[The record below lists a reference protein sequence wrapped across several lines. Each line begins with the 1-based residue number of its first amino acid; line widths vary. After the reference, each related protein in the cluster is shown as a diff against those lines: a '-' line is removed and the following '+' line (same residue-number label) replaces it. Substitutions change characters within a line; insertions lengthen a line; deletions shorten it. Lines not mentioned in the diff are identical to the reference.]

1 MTTCLT
7 SLGDGIAKGMQM
19 MAMALSAQPPNST
32 AHPAPRA
39 PQVYPHINT
48 YNGFPTPFAYEN
60 IYTLN
65 RSYMYLPILPELTV
79 KKWHSPPM
87 YADQFWVP
95 VRHQKKITALGVRY
109 NLQIEKIQI
118 IKKKKTF
125 LVLQFP

>member
-60 IYTLN
+60 
-65 RSYMYLPILPELTV
+65 RSYVPPILPELTV

-95 VRHQKKITALGVRY
+95 VRHQKKITAVGVRY
-109 NLQIEKIQI
+109 NTDW
-118 IKKKKTF
+118 KK
-125 LVLQFP
+125 PR